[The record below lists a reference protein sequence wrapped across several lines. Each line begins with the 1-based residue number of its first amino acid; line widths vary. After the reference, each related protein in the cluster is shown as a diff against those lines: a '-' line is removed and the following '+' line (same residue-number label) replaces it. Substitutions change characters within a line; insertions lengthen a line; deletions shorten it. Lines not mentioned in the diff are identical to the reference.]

1 MRQKNCSEKLVGKM
15 RKDSIRYIVVIF
27 QATILRIVGFYVRHL
42 AIDYKETLYTSS
54 IVVDLELDM
63 PSFVR
68 INFRFQNI
76 MPLIG
81 PPVND
86 LDFLSLHCVCMYL
99 CCRWKSDVRWATP
112 RKPV

>member
-1 MRQKNCSEKLVGKM
+1 MTKTKTVIMPESNLSKLTVNA
-15 RKDSIRYIVVIF
+15 F
-27 QATILRIVGFYVRHL
+27 
-42 AIDYKETLYTSS
+42 AIDKALFY
-54 IVVDLELDM
+54 
-63 PSFVR
+63 R
-68 INFRFQNI
+68 INMRFQNI
-76 MPLIG
+76 VPLFG